1 MRLPHR
7 VIAAVAAL
15 GVACAGCAEVPVGGR
30 VVPIAAGQAGV
41 SHDQPYVRSIP
52 VPPNPKWDPEELVQ
66 GFLTAAGSFDKDHYT
81 ARLYLQPSVSWLPVS
96 PPKVFVTDDQPT
108 PTGVDKAADG
118 AVLVHV
124 QVNQVGVINNQGQYQ
139 AQPKTITED
148 FRLGQNAKG
157 EWRITGLPAD
167 LVSGILL
174 SQQDRDRAFQTRNL
188 YFFAPDRNVLVP
200 NPVFLPVTSRADLP
214 AQIVRALL
222 AGAGDWL
229 SPAVVNDFPPNTKLI
244 GNRVDV
250 TGDGTATVNLSGEAS
265 AGDRAGMSAQLA
277 WAFKRSVPE
286 IKHLRLEINGRTLV
300 PNATVDP
307 VQPINNTWDAYGPDA
322 AIHASAGY
330 QAFVVDKTGH
340 LAAFSA
346 NDGKPPQPIASLANV
361 KVDRPA
367 ISIDHNRAAWLSA
380 RGDELYVGNFST
392 PSSVKLIKQARPG
405 ATFTQPSWDRYGNL
419 WTVESTDSQSWLWVQ
434 QPGHEPFQQEFW
446 DKSSF
451 KVLAFRVALDGVRV
465 AAIVS
470 NNGKGEIQLG
480 RITRDPAGV
489 PAAGPFLHI
498 SSSVADAVDLAWR
511 GADDLAV
518 LGKATGGVQPPPYDV
533 PVSGGQGYAIGTATP
548 AGLATIAAGPYPVPV
563 LVGVQSQDAGG
574 PSLCWLRDSRGEQ
587 LSSDWFCPQPGIT
600 GPVYPG

>member
-1 MRLPHR
+1 MRR
-7 VIAAVAAL
+7 FAAMAAIVAACA
-15 GVACAGCAEVPVGGR
+15 ACAQVPVGGR
-30 VVPIAAGQAGV
+30 VVPISAGQGGV
-41 SHDQPYVRSIP
+41 SQEQPYVRSFP
-52 VPPNPKWDPEELVQ
+52 VPPDPKWDPVELVQ

-81 ARLYLQPSVSWLPVS
+81 ARLYLQPGVSWLPVT
-96 PPKVFVTDDQPT
+96 PPKVFVTDDQPAPAGT
-108 PTGVDKAADG
+108 DRAADG
-118 AVLVHV
+118 ATIVHV
-124 QVNQVGVINNQGQYQ
+124 QVTQVGVINNQGQYQ
-139 AQPKTITED
+139 AQQKTIIED

-174 SQQDRDRAFQTRNL
+174 SQQDRDRAFQMRNL

-200 NPVFLPVTSRADLP
+200 NPVFLPITSRADLP
-214 AQIVRALL
+214 GQIVRALL

-229 SPAVVNDFPPNTKLI
+229 SPAVVNDFPPNTKLL
-244 GNRVDV
+244 GNKVDV
-250 TGDGTATVNLSGEAS
+250 SADGTATVNLSGEAS
-265 AGDRAGMSAQLA
+265 SGDRAGMSAQLA

-286 IKHLRLEINGRTLV
+286 IKHLRLQINGVTVV
-300 PNATVDP
+300 PNATVGP

-330 QAFVVDKTGH
+330 QAFVVDKNGH

-346 NDGKPPQPIASLANV
+346 NDGRPPQPIASLANV
-361 KVDRPA
+361 RVNRPA
-367 ISIDHNRAAWLSA
+367 ISIDRTRAAWLSS
-380 RGDELYVGNFST
+380 RGDVLYTGNFSS
-392 PSSVKLIKQARPG
+392 PASVKLVLQARPG

-419 WTVESTDSQSWLWVQ
+419 WTVESTDNQSWLWVQ
-434 QPGHEPFQQEFW
+434 QPGHDPVQSDIW
-446 DKSSF
+446 DKSGF

-480 RITRDPAGV
+480 RITRDSNAQPSV
-489 PAAGPFLHI
+489 GPFLPI
-498 SSSVADAVDLAWR
+498 STFTSVADAVDLAWR

-563 LVGVQSQDAGG
+563 LVGVQSQEAGG
-574 PSLCWLRDSRGEQ
+574 PSLCWLRDSRGDQ
-587 LSSDWFCPQPGIT
+587 LSSDWWCPQPGVT
-600 GPVYPG
+600 TPVYPG